1 MPGSGKRKR
10 DGSTTRSKRTKYSR
24 TKRGSMYSNAQTSL
38 IGSRNG
44 TIEKFAKNQT
54 ICVTRCRDVYTQVST
69 ATDNLGS
76 LYFTLSDLAGYSDMV
91 TLFDEYQLYKVEVT
105 FQPTITQ
112 SLSADRNPGAL
123 YTAVDYDDATA
134 PGDATVLLQYG
145 TCQISAPQERV
156 TRCIYP
162 RMAVAAYSGAFTS
175 YANLKSQWIDIA
187 SSTVQHYGIKWCIK
201 GSDYAYGYHVFAR
214 YHIKLRSTR

>member
-10 DGSTTRSKRTKYSR
+10 DGSTTRSKRTKSSR

-38 IGSRNG
+38 IGSRTG
-44 TIEKFAKNQT
+44 IIERFAKNQT
-54 ICVTRCRDVYTQVST
+54 VCITRCRDVYTQVST
-69 ATDNLGS
+69 AIDVLGS

-91 TLFDEYQLYKVEVT
+91 TMFDEYQLYKVEVT

-112 SLSADRNPGAL
+112 SFSSDRNPGAL
-123 YTAVDYDDATA
+123 YTAVDYDDAAT

-175 YANLKSQWIDIA
+175 YANMKSQWIDIA
-187 SSTVQHYGIKWCIK
+187 
-201 GSDYAYGYHVFAR
+201 
-214 YHIKLRSTR
+214 